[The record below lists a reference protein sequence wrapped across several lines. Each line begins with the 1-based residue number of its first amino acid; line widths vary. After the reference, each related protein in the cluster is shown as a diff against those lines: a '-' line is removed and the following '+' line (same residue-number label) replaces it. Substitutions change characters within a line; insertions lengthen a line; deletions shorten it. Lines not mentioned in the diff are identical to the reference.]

1 MRARASQPPFVL
13 AEQGGRRGSRGV
25 REIPPGS
32 SRGRSPFSALAF
44 VFLSLAGGGGGGSNA
59 AAASGGFGGGFSG
72 GFSGGGGGG
81 GGGATAVGG
90 GGGGFLS
97 EAARAEMRELAF
109 AAAHAVADEIVA
121 SRRSSADSLSSTRAQ
136 APGLTAD
143 HLRDAML
150 AANRGPALIALGA
163 GGQAGAAAGAPG
175 AAAAEPGE
183 LEADSANNSSSSD
196 DSKAP
201 EFPSD
206 VEGDVRDPQP
216 KPGTGG
222 GGGGGGG
229 SGGSG
234 GGSGDGGVG
243 GGGATAGSTS

>member
-1 MRARASQPPFVL
+1 ML
-13 AEQGGRRGSRGV
+13 AEQGGRRGSRDV
-25 REIPPGS
+25 REIQLGS
-32 SRGRSPFSALAF
+32 LRVAHPFSVLASIPSF
-44 VFLSLAGGGGGGSNA
+44 AGGGGGSNA
-59 AAASGGFGGGFSG
+59 AAASGGFGGGFS
-72 GFSGGGGGG
+72 GGGGG

-97 EAARAEMRELAF
+97 EAARAEMREVAF

-136 APGLTAD
+136 APGLTAE

-150 AANRGPALIALGA
+150 AVNRGPALIALGA

-234 GGSGDGGVG
+234 GGKGDGGVG